1 MDSLTSVPSS
11 EGTGSRG
18 RPGPLFQELMVA
30 LCGVSGQAMAVAPT
44 ISMKLLEA
52 SKGNTCP
59 QPAVRWIWSPHCLNW
74 GHSDQQNPTFL
85 ESLFLWAGIT
95 GS

>member
-1 MDSLTSVPSS
+1 MTWP
-11 EGTGSRG
+11 
-18 RPGPLFQELMVA
+18 P
-30 LCGVSGQAMAVAPT
+30 VSGAHGGTVWGEWAGDGSCANHSLSTEEREEVG
-44 ISMKLLEA
+44 MKLLEA

-74 GHSDQQNPTFL
+74 GHSDQQNPTLL